1 MMTAA
6 ISVLEPPS
14 LKDIG
19 NTHHLK
25 SEFGIFPLELD
36 GDFFYPW
43 PFGYLQGLVIGK
55 WLHMVLSCQ
64 DLRFMG

>member
-1 MMTAA
+1 MFSKGPAHCAQLRSTVAMMTAA
-6 ISVLEPPS
+6 ISILEPPS

-36 GDFFYPW
+36 EDFFYP
-43 PFGYLQGLVIGK
+43 
-55 WLHMVLSCQ
+55 
-64 DLRFMG
+64 